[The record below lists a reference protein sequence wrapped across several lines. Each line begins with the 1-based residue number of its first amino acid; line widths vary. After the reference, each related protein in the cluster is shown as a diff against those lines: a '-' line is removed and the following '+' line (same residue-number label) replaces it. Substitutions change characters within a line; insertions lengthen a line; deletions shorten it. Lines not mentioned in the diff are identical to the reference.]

1 MKRRI
6 EMKQYLLPEYGNFYK
21 ANLHCHTNLSDGA
34 LSPEEVKKIYK
45 EKGYSVIAYTDHD
58 ILIPHPELADEKF
71 LPLNAFEM
79 EINEPAEKDFSQIK
93 CCHLCFIALEPD
105 NVVQPCWHR
114 TKYRFGNADQYK
126 HLVKF
131 DETEPD
137 YEREYTADG
146 INDLICR
153 CREKGF
159 FVTYNHP
166 TWSQENYREY
176 SSYTGMHAMEICN
189 FGCMTEGYEDYNPR
203 VYDDMLRAG
212 KRIYCIAAD
221 DNHNRGKYGT
231 RKFDSFGG
239 FTMIKAD
246 RLDYRTITGALEA
259 GNFYASQGPEIHALW
274 MKNGKLYIECGPA
287 EKIQFTSGI
296 RRNSVVWAEPGESVT
311 EAVFDVKP
319 EDVYIRVT
327 VTDHAGRHA
336 DTRAYFTDEL
346 FSAD

>member
-1 MKRRI
+1 MKR
-6 EMKQYLLPEYGNFYK
+6 YLLPEQGNFYK

-34 LSPEEVKKIYK
+34 LSPEEVKKLYK
-45 EKGYSVIAYTDHD
+45 EKGYSVVAYTDHD
-58 ILIPHPELADEKF
+58 ILIPHQELADENF

-79 EINEPAEKDFSQIK
+79 EINESAEKDFSQIK

-131 DETEPD
+131 DETESD

-146 INDLICR
+146 INDLIRR

-176 SSYTGMHAMEICN
+176 SSYIGM
-189 FGCMTEGYEDYNPR
+189 
-203 VYDDMLRAG
+203 
-212 KRIYCIAAD
+212 
-221 DNHNRGKYGT
+221 
-231 RKFDSFGG
+231 KFDSFGG